1 MEMVATEN
9 DYHSRGMIAIK
20 VCDDPWFHLMRD
32 DVGEA
37 FRKWLGI
44 PQRDIE
50 VDFFLGKGFLVLMP
64 SPSHRDSI
72 ISANT
77 GISIGQA
84 KLQLLPWARMARAES
99 IDLPFKVRLCI
110 EGIPHHAC

>member
-20 VCDDPWFHLMRD
+20 VCDDPWFHLTWD

-37 FRKWLGI
+37 FRKWLGV

-64 SPSHRDSI
+64 SPSHRDNILSM
-72 ISANT
+72 NT
-77 GISIGQA
+77 GISVGQA
-84 KLQLLPWARMARAES
+84 KL
-99 IDLPFKVRLCI
+99 
-110 EGIPHHAC
+110 